1 MEEKLKTVISN
12 VFGLTSDKI
21 DESTTME
28 SIEQWDSLKHL
39 ELIMAIEEKFGIVF
53 ETEEIL
59 EITSFT
65 RIKDILRNKGL
76 DI

>member
-1 MEEKLKTVISN
+1 MEQKLKKIMADVFEISP
-12 VFGLTSDKI
+12 DKI
-21 DESTTME
+21 DEATIME
-28 SIEQWDSLKHL
+28 SIEQWDSLKHM

-65 RIKDILRNKGL
+65 GIKDILRNKRL

>member
-1 MEEKLKTVISN
+1 MEMKLKKVMAEIFQISI
-12 VFGLTSDKI
+12 SQI

-28 SIEQWDSLKHL
+28 SIEEWDSLKHMQL
-39 ELIMAIEEKFGIVF
+39 VMAIEEKFGIVF
-53 ETEEIL
+53 ETEEMV

-65 RIKDILRNKGL
+65 GIKDILRNKGL

>member
-12 VFGLTSDKI
+12 VFELTSDKI

-28 SIEQWDSLKHL
+28 SIEQWDSLKHM

-65 RIKDILRNKGL
+65 GIKDILRNKGL
-76 DI
+76 NI

>member
-12 VFGLTSDKI
+12 VFELTSDKI
-21 DESTTME
+21 DELTTME

-39 ELIMAIEEKFGIVF
+39 QLVMEIEEKFGVVF

-65 RIKDILRNKGL
+65 GIKNILRNKGL

>member
-39 ELIMAIEEKFGIVF
+39 ELIIAIEEKFGIVL

-65 RIKDILRNKGL
+65 GIKDILRNKRL

>member
-12 VFGLTSDKI
+12 VFELTSDKI
-21 DESTTME
+21 DELTTME

-39 ELIMAIEEKFGIVF
+39 ELIIAIEEKFGIVL

-59 EITSFT
+59 EITSFA
-65 RIKDILRNKGL
+65 RIKHILINKGL
-76 DI
+76 DK

>member
-1 MEEKLKTVISN
+1 MEGKLKTVISN
-12 VFGLTSDKI
+12 VFELTSDKI
-21 DESTTME
+21 DELTTME

-39 ELIMAIEEKFGIVF
+39 QLVMEIEEKFGVVF

-59 EITSFT
+59 EITSFIG
-65 RIKDILRNKGL
+65 IKDILRNKGL